1 MARAVNRLTAR
12 SVQTIAKAGR
22 HADGDGLYLV
32 VDDGGAKRWS
42 LLIAVHGRR
51 REFGLGAV
59 RDVSLADA
67 RQKAQEARQAVRRG
81 EDPRNPRGPSP
92 AFSVAA
98 EALIFEMAPGWNP
111 STEDHWRRSLLTHAD
126 WLASKPVDQVDTD
139 DVLKVVRPYW
149 KAGDAGRKLR
159 QRIESLLDYA
169 AVKGWRDGELRNPA
183 RLKGHMDR
191 LLPKQTRK
199 VKHHPALPYQDM
211 PGFMADLAEKT
222 ESSARALE
230 WTIYTV
236 AREGQT
242 LLATQAEVSDGVW
255 TCPGAHMKGQGSPDF
270 RVPLTAQA
278 LASRQTLIIGEPK
291 PDALLFPGQQGK
303 PMSGRT
309 MDLLVKRMVGEKAVP
324 HGFRSTFRDWAY
336 EETDH
341 PREIV
346 EAALAHVFGDA
357 TERAYKRGEA
367 LRKRR
372 LLLTDWANFI
382 RPLPA
387 GEEAPSEQSPSDHPV

>member
-1 MARAVNRLTAR
+1 M
-12 SVQTIAKAGR
+12 
-22 HADGDGLYLV
+22 
-32 VDDGGAKRWS
+32 
-42 LLIAVHGRR
+42 
-51 REFGLGAV
+51 
-59 RDVSLADA
+59 
-67 RQKAQEARQAVRRG
+67 
-81 EDPRNPRGPSP
+81 
-92 AFSVAA
+92 AA